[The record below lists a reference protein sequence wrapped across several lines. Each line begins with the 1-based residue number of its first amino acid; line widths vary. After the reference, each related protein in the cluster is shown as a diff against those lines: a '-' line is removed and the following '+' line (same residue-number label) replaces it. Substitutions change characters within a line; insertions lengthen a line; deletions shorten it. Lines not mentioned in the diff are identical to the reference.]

1 MNQQNLAF
9 NYQLIQYLELEG
21 MLHLAETI
29 VEGALA
35 RRESRGSHYRVDY
48 PNRDDNHWL
57 HHTLAFKTPDGPRLE
72 QKEVTITGYP
82 PKERT
87 Y

>member
-1 MNQQNLAF
+1 M
-9 NYQLIQYLELEG
+9 G
-21 MLHLAETI
+21 HLAEVI

-35 RRESRGSHYRVDY
+35 RRESRGSHFRTDY
-48 PNRDDNHWL
+48 PRRDDDHWL
-57 HHTLAFKTPDGPRLE
+57 RHTLAYKTTDGPRLE
-72 QKEVTITGYP
+72 YQEVTITNYP